1 MEPGQIYHVFNHA
14 NGWENLFTEQRN
26 YHFFLEKMDRFLSP
40 TIDIYAHC
48 LMPNHFH
55 LAVGIP
61 ELKELIKRN
70 IDFDG
75 LNEEDAGKKIS
86 KQFSNLY
93 NSYTQSF
100 NNYYERMGSLFIP
113 NMKVKEINDV
123 ASFCKVVHYI
133 HANPVHHGFTYNI
146 QDWPYSSF
154 NSLISKVG
162 HCKESQFVLNA
173 FGGYEQFLK
182 YHKQPI
188 TVRINGFKEELK
200 WLKST
205 NENF

>member
-14 NGWENLFTEQRN
+14 NGWENLFQEPRN

-55 LAVGIP
+55 MAVGIP

-75 LNEEDAGKKIS
+75 LKEEDAGKKIS

-133 HANPVHHGFTYNI
+133 HANPVHHGFTNNI
-146 QDWPYSSF
+146 HDWPYSSY
-154 NSLISKVG
+154 NSLISKIG
-162 HCKESQFVLNA
+162 QSKESKFVINS
-173 FGGYEQFLK
+173 FGGYEQFLNF
-182 YHKQPI
+182 HKQPI
-188 TVRINGFKEELK
+188 IVRINGCK
-200 WLKST
+200 
-205 NENF
+205 